1 MLRIGGGVRPAD
13 PFTWEATIR
22 MQIRVATV
30 RDLAAVISC
39 TDLAFAPHEARAD
52 ENVIKHDG
60 ELTAQLRD
68 GAIHLICD
76 GPQVLGYISLCPI
89 AQHLYIDRIA
99 VLPKLQGR
107 GLGGQ
112 LLAFAEREAS
122 RLGLSSLRLFTKAAM
137 ASNLLFYRRRGYH
150 ETGRCDDDGFC
161 RVFYSKDVATPAM

>member
-1 MLRIGGGVRPAD
+1 
-13 PFTWEATIR
+13 
-22 MQIRVATV
+22 MQIRLATE
-30 RDLAAVISC
+30 RDLTAVISC
-39 TDLAFAPHEARAD
+39 ADQAFAPQDAGAA
-52 ENVIKHDG
+52 ENEIKPDG

-137 ASNLLFYRRRGYH
+137 ASNLLFYQRRGYH
-150 ETGRCDDDGFC
+150 ETGRCDNDGFG
-161 RVFYSKDVATPAM
+161 RVFFSKDVPPRTAAAKRSK